1 MSAIRVAVVDDHGVT
16 RTGIKSL
23 LKQSPKTQWV
33 GEAASAEE
41 GLPLLQAMQPDV
53 AVIDILLPGM
63 DGIELVRQFRATAN
77 ATWPTKLM
85 ILSGVMRED
94 TVLAALAAGIDA
106 YCLKT
111 SQGETFLTALQMT
124 HAGEPWL
131 DPAIARIVLKYIR
144 QSHSTVPPIDNPLT
158 TKELSTLSL
167 VVQGYNNGQIAS
179 KVGCSV
185 ATVKSH
191 VSSIMNKLGASDR
204 TEAAVLAMR
213 ARLIR

>member
-63 DGIELVRQFRATAN
+63 DGIELVRQFRATAVKT
-77 ATWPTKLM
+77 ATKLM

-111 SQGETFLTALQMT
+111 SQGETFLTAVQMT

-144 QSHSTVPPIDNPLT
+144 QSHSTTPPIDNPLT
-158 TKELSTLSL
+158 AKELSTLNL
-167 VVQGYNNGQIAS
+167 VVQGFSNGEIAS
-179 KVGCSV
+179 KIGCSV

-191 VSSIMNKLGASDR
+191 MCSIMNKLGARDR

-213 ARLIR
+213 AKLIR

>member
-1 MSAIRVAVVDDHGVT
+1 MTAIRVAVVDDHGVT

-63 DGIELVRQFRATAN
+63 DGIELVRQFRATAVQT
-77 ATWPTKLM
+77 ATKLM

-94 TVLAALAAGIDA
+94 KVLEALAAGIDS
-106 YCLKT
+106 YCTKT
-111 SQGETFLTALQMT
+111 SQGETFLTAVQMT

-144 QSHSTVPPIDNPLT
+144 QSHATVPLIDNPLT
-158 TKELSTLSL
+158 AKELSTLNL
-167 VVQGYNNGQIAS
+167 VVQGFSNGEIAS
-179 KVGCSV
+179 KIGFSV

-191 VSSIMNKLGASDR
+191 LCSIMNKLGARDR
-204 TEAAVLAMR
+204 TES
-213 ARLIR
+213 